1 MKMHGLRSAI
11 LKGEQGAAASPASTE
26 EACRRKGT
34 RDPSRP
40 ESDRVREDRRVVAQR
55 RDKRLREVVERATI
69 FYGGKRSMVRVVNV
83 STSGLTIESAIA
95 PQVGETI
102 TVELDGRPP
111 LEGLV
116 RWIRRG
122 RIGIDVGE
130 GDSGISAI

>member
-11 LKGEQGAAASPASTE
+11 LKGEKGAAASAASTE

-40 ESDRVREDRRVVAQR
+40 ESDRVREDRRLAAQR

-69 FYGGKRSMVRVVNV
+69 VYGCKRSLVRVVNV
-83 STSGLTIESAIA
+83 SASGLTIESAVA
-95 PQVGETI
+95 PQVGESI
-102 TVELDGRPP
+102 VVELNGRGPV
-111 LEGLV
+111 EGQV
-116 RWIRRG
+116 RWVRRG

-130 GDSGISAI
+130 GAIGIDQG